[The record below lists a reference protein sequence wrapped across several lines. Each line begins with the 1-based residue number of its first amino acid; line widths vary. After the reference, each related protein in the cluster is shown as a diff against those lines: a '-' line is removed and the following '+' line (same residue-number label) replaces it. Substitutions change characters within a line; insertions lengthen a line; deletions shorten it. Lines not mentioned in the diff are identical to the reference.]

1 MSANLSMLLS
11 ILSPCIGALLV
22 WTFSQ
27 NRLLRDGVSIGAAIA
42 STFFVAM
49 TFLAYQRGE
58 VASLTLLEVIP
69 GLFIDF
75 EATALGLL
83 FALIASFLWLVSAV
97 YCMGYMPAA
106 KEENVPR
113 FQVCFALSIA
123 AALGIAFSSN
133 LFVIFIFYEMLTLL
147 TYPLV
152 AHRGNEA
159 AKRGARTYLA
169 ILLSTSL
176 LFFLPAII
184 WTWSLT
190 GTLAF
195 QDGGILAGRI
205 DPAFAPLLLALFAFG
220 IGKAALMP
228 FHRWLPA
235 AMVAPAPVS
244 ALLHAVAVV
253 KAGVFT
259 LLKVGIFIFGTDYLA
274 QTQASDWLIWL
285 AALSMLLAA
294 GVAMIKTDLK
304 ARLAYSTVSQLAYVT
319 LAVALA
325 NQAGIAAGSFQL
337 AAHAAAKITLFFC
350 AGAIYVAAGK
360 SDIRDMRGLGRR
372 MPFTFAAFTLASFS
386 LIGMPFFAGSIVKH
400 ELLLGALEAG
410 HPLAAGALLAASI
423 LAMCYLL
430 PIVVNAFLL
439 SPAKAPSSFKE
450 APASMLIALCG
461 TALLSLA
468 IGLYPAPVEMLAP
481 LADSSAHL
489 QALHRLTL
497 LHYGL
502 MGFVALSILYW
513 LPRSL
518 PLPGWLEKDVLAD
531 WSERQ
536 KARTQGWSDASI
548 ALLKRVCGPQSTLA
562 GTESLT
568 LMLFAAASVLGLATL
583 LAYL

>member
-1 MSANLSMLLS
+1 MNADLSMLLS
-11 ILSPCIGALLV
+11 ILSPCLGALFV
-22 WTFSQ
+22 WVFSG
-27 NRLLRDGVSIGAAIA
+27 NRLLRDGVSIGAAA
-42 STFFVAM
+42 GSTLFVAM
-49 TFLAYQRGE
+49 TWLAYQRGE
-58 VASLTLLEVIP
+58 TASLTLLEVMP

-83 FALIASFLWLVSAV
+83 FALIASSLWLVSAV

-106 KEENVPR
+106 REEHVPR
-113 FQVCFALSIA
+113 FQICFALSIA
-123 AALGIAFSSN
+123 AALGIAFASN
-133 LFVIFIFYEMLTLL
+133 LFVLFVFYEMLTLL

-152 AHRGNEA
+152 AHRGNEEA
-159 AKRGARTYLA
+159 RRGARTYLA
-169 ILLSTSL
+169 ILLSTSI
-176 LFFLPAII
+176 LFLLPAII
-184 WTWSLT
+184 WTWALT

-195 QDGGILAGRI
+195 QEGGILAGRI

-253 KAGVFT
+253 KVGVFT
-259 LLKVGIFIFGTDYLA
+259 LLKVGLFVFGTDYLT

-285 AALSMLLAA
+285 AALTMLLAA
-294 GVAMIKTDLK
+294 GVALIKTDLK
-304 ARLAYSTVSQLAYVT
+304 ARLAYSTISQLAYVT
-319 LAVALA
+319 LGAALA
-325 NQAGIAAGSFQL
+325 NQAGTVGGSFQL

-360 SDIRDMRGLGRR
+360 SDVRDMRGLGRR
-372 MPFTFAAFTLASFS
+372 MPFTFIAFTLASFS
-386 LIGMPFFAGSIVKH
+386 LIGMPFFAGSIVKY
-400 ELLLGALEAG
+400 ELLLAALEAG

-430 PIVVNAFLL
+430 PIVVNAFL
-439 SPAKAPSSFKE
+439 PAPAAKQAGIKE
-450 APASMLIALCG
+450 APVSMLLALCG
-461 TALLSLA
+461 TALLSLT
-468 IGLYPAPVEMLAP
+468 IGVYPMPVETLAP
-481 LADSSAHL
+481 LAESGVHL
-489 QALHRLTL
+489 KTLHDLAL

-518 PLPGWLEKDVLAD
+518 PLPGWAEKDVLAD

-536 KARTQGWSDASI
+536 KQRTQSWISAGL
-548 ALLKRVCGPQSTLA
+548 ALLRRVCGPDSILA

-568 LMLFAAASVLGLATL
+568 LMLFAAASLLGLATM